1 MIEQEK
7 KFSIQSAIRDFSENT
22 LTEQSISLFKTLGY
36 NTKRRNPF
44 TNKTYQEF
52 QDNFG
57 DFFAEKKFNEA
68 KALTKDWKYID
79 LLFQLTKNEVSDQ
92 ENLFNTGKVK
102 WEGEDK
108 ETVIE
113 TYLFFVVELINSG
126 YSRSQLAQITREINK
141 IFSMPAM
148 LLFKYGDHLT
158 LSIINRRLHK
168 KDTQKDVLEK
178 VTLIKDVSIKN
189 PHRAHLEILF
199 DLSFDELKRNYK
211 FTNFVEL
218 HNAWQDTLDIKELNK
233 KFYRELSNWYFWAIN
248 KVSFPN
254 DITDDTDD
262 TKYNSESIIRLITRL
277 IFIWFIKEKNLIPE
291 NIFDKK
297 ELPKLI
303 KGFKEKGSNVYY
315 RAILQNL
322 FFATLNQK
330 IEDRKFANDGGYL
343 KHRVDYGIK
352 NLYRY
357 ADDFLISKEEVIELF
372 KKVPF
377 LNGGLFDC
385 LDRENHDN
393 KVMYLDGFSRNPKKQ
408 AQVPDEIFFSQEKSI
423 DLSDVYSDKRKK
435 NEKVKGLFN
444 IFSHYKFTVAENTP
458 IEEEVALDPELLGRV
473 FENLLASY
481 NPETKTT
488 ARKQTGS
495 FYTPREIVNY
505 MVDESL
511 KAYLKQK
518 LETEAGMESEDA
530 EYGLEILLGYNEK
543 DNPFNSKETHI
554 TVKAIDNCKIIDP
567 ACGSGAFPMG
577 ILHKLVFILQKLDPK
592 NDIWRK
598 IQLENA
604 IKETENTFKLGDK
617 QEREERLIEIN
628 NTFDENVN
636 NPDYAR
642 KLFLI
647 ENCIY
652 GVDIQPIANQIS
664 KLRFFISLVVDQ
676 KTDTNRD
683 NLGIRP
689 LPNLELK
696 FVSANTLIGI
706 EKPQA
711 QGVLLDNPK
720 VKELEKMLEDVR
732 HRIFS
737 AKTSAAKQRLR
748 EKDKKLRD
756 EMSSILK
763 GSGWSNKSARQ
774 LAKWDPYD
782 QNASSEFFDP
792 EWMFGIKDGFDIVI
806 GNPPY
811 VEAKK
816 LKSVSQILRK
826 HYSTYSGTADLYVYF
841 YENGI
846 KNLREGGVL
855 VFITSNKFIKTKYG
869 ENLRKYF
876 IKYKINEI
884 IDFTDIHV
892 FDALVASCIFSIS
905 NNKVKNKKIKIAF
918 ANNNIVNF
926 SGLLEFVELNKFY
939 LNQEL
944 LSSKIWQLE
953 DESRLLLKAKIE
965 NGSLLLSE
973 LKTINIFRGVTTGYN
988 PAFIIDAEKRK
999 ELIKKKKENMDIIK
1013 PLLQGRNIRK
1023 WVFNKSNKYLIFIP
1037 WHFPL
1042 HIEKKISGASVHAE
1056 NMLKK
1061 EYLSLYEHLEKYKN
1075 ELSNRNKDETG
1086 IRYEWY
1092 ALQRCAASYYSEFEK
1107 EKIIWGLTSDKWTFA
1122 YDNTCNFLPSN
1133 GYILTSSEIPIK
1145 YLLSLINSRLMEF
1158 YFGFIGIMTAGGAF
1172 TLKQETVSEFP
1183 IKIIDLRNQIKF
1195 ILLVDCILFQ
1205 KKTNQDSSFFEALI
1219 DSMVYELYLSE
1230 EIKPAGAEVLEH
1242 LTNLPELK
1250 EEWDKDKKLDVIE
1263 EVYKGLSSPNHPVS
1277 IAMERQKTIPEIR
1290 IIEGLPEKNIKN

>member
-7 KFSIQSAIRDFSENT
+7 KYAIKSAIGGFSEKN
-22 LTEQSISLFKTLGY
+22 LTEQSISFFKTLGY
-36 NTKRRNPF
+36 NTKRRDPF
-44 TNKTYQEF
+44 ISKTYQEF
-52 QDNFG
+52 HDRF
-57 DFFAEKKFNEA
+57 DDSLEEKNFNEV
-68 KALTKDWKYID
+68 KALIKDWKYID

-113 TYLFFVVELINSG
+113 TYLFFAIELSNSD

-158 LSIINRRLHK
+158 LSIINRRLNK

-178 VTLIKDVSIKN
+178 VTLIKDISVKK

-199 DLSFDELKRNYK
+199 DLSFDELKRKYK

-218 HNAWQDTLDIKELNK
+218 HNVWQKTLDIKELNK

-291 NIFDKK
+291 RIFDKK

-303 KGFKEKGSNVYY
+303 KGFREKSSKVYY

-357 ADDFLISKEEVIELF
+357 ADDFLISKEEVIQLF
-372 KKVPF
+372 RQVPF

-393 KVMYLDGFSRNPKKQ
+393 KVIYLDGFSRNSKKQ
-408 AQVPDEIFFSQEKSI
+408 AQVPDELFFSKEKSI

-435 NEKVKGLFN
+435 NEKVKGLFK
-444 IFSHYKFTVAENTP
+444 IFDNYKFTVAENTP

-518 LETEAGMESEDA
+518 LETEADMDPEIA
-530 EYGLEILLGYNEK
+530 EYRLKPLLEYTEK
-543 DNPFNSKETHI
+543 NHPFNALETHI
-554 TVKAIDNCKIIDP
+554 LVKAIDNCKIIDP

-577 ILHKLVFILQKLDPK
+577 ILHKLVFILQKLDPQ
-592 NDIWRK
+592 NEIWRRV
-598 IQLENA
+598 QLEKA

-617 QEREERLIEIN
+617 KEREERLIEIN
-628 NTFDENVN
+628 NTFDENVS

-652 GVDIQPIANQIS
+652 GVDIQPVAAQIS

-676 KTDTNRD
+676 KADKNKD
-683 NLGIRP
+683 NLGIIP
-689 LPNLELK
+689 LPNLETK
-696 FVSANTLIGI
+696 FVTANTLIGI
-706 EKPQA
+706 DKPKV
-711 QGVLLDNPK
+711 GEFVGSIFDNIK
-720 VKELEKMLEDVR
+720 VKELEEKIKEIR
-732 HRIFS
+732 HKLFR
-737 AKTSAAKQRLR
+737 AKTALKKRKLR
-748 EKDKKLRD
+748 EDEQKLRE
-756 EMSSILK
+756 EMGKILK
-763 GSGWSNKSARQ
+763 NSGWSNKSARQ

-782 QNASSEFFDP
+782 QNASSDFFDP

-811 VEAKK
+811 LESRHPSFNKK
-816 LKSVSQILRK
+816 LKLIYQKNCELRWGEDSKYITKGADLLVYFLELSIKIINNKGNILLITQNAWLDTSYGTSFQKFLVK
-826 HYSTYSGTADLYVYF
+826 HTNVLCVLDSRFRYFPAGEGPNINTIILHFFGKTPSLENKIGFYVLKSNINDIHIEKNFKENTNNKNYKVNFFSYKNDLIKKYKWGILHNSDSFILKLIDILEKKAKTIDKIPSKSSFTFGQGLNIKKSTFIPIKMLKKHEIDTNCCFPILYSGTPYQINHSNWYIVKKSSVDKNTIGRLKADGYDVFDDNSTRKIPPVLIMPRGVSKHFCSLNNISAYSLSCVDVYADNKQSLNNEVLNLWCF
-841 YENGI
+841 FNSSLFWLLREISGR
-846 KNLREGGVL
+846 KNLGG
-855 VFITSNKFIKTKYG
+855 
-869 ENLRKYF
+869 
-876 IKYKINEI
+876 
-884 IDFTDIHV
+884 
-892 FDALVASCIFSIS
+892 
-905 NNKVKNKKIKIAF
+905 
-918 ANNNIVNF
+918 
-926 SGLLEFVELNKFY
+926 GLLKSEAIDLN
-939 LNQEL
+939 
-944 LSSKIWQLE
+944 S
-953 DESRLLLKAKIE
+953 
-965 NGSLLLSE
+965 
-973 LKTINIFRGVTTGYN
+973 
-988 PAFIIDAEKRK
+988 
-999 ELIKKKKENMDIIK
+999 
-1013 PLLQGRNIRK
+1013 
-1023 WVFNKSNKYLIFIP
+1023 
-1037 WHFPL
+1037 FP
-1042 HIEKKISGASVHAE
+1042 V
-1056 NMLKK
+1056 
-1061 EYLSLYEHLEKYKN
+1061 YLSLNKNKNDFNKLFEREATETLNEIFDEDHKKIDQVVFDYLEIN
-1075 ELSNRNKDETG
+1075 EKDRE
-1086 IRYEWY
+1086 
-1092 ALQRCAASYYSEFEK
+1092 LC
-1107 EKIIWGLTSDKWTFA
+1107 
-1122 YDNTCNFLPSN
+1122 
-1133 GYILTSSEIPIK
+1133 IK
-1145 YLLSLINSRLMEF
+1145 YLYDAITLRAKRS
-1158 YFGFIGIMTAGGAF
+1158 MT
-1172 TLKQETVSEFP
+1172 
-1183 IKIIDLRNQIKF
+1183 
-1195 ILLVDCILFQ
+1195 
-1205 KKTNQDSSFFEALI
+1205 
-1219 DSMVYELYLSE
+1219 
-1230 EIKPAGAEVLEH
+1230 
-1242 LTNLPELK
+1242 
-1250 EEWDKDKKLDVIE
+1250 
-1263 EVYKGLSSPNHPVS
+1263 
-1277 IAMERQKTIPEIR
+1277 
-1290 IIEGLPEKNIKN
+1290 